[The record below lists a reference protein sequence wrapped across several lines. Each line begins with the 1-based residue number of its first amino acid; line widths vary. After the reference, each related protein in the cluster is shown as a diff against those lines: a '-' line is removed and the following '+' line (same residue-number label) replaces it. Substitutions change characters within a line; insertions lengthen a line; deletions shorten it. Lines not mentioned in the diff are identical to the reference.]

1 VSYALSYCPPVL
13 PSKHG
18 LLFSLRNIV
27 IHRGIMADN
36 ARVRIFVDFWNFQL
50 NWNEYHTAAGLA
62 TVVYIPWKELPG
74 ILVSE
79 IAKGQPFKFAGAH
92 VYASIDPWNPKDRK
106 LSKWLH
112 HTLASYTGYSV
123 DVRERK
129 PRKPIRC
136 QEETCKALV
145 DTCPSCKKPLRGT
158 VEKGVDA
165 AIITDLISMA
175 FDENY
180 DIAVLISGDADHAPA
195 VQYIQ
200 KKTDK
205 QIVQAF
211 FKAHGDT
218 LRNACWDHIFLD
230 DLMVKLTSPTPQ
242 S

>member
-1 VSYALSYCPPVL
+1 
-13 PSKHG
+13 
-18 LLFSLRNIV
+18 
-27 IHRGIMADN
+27 MADK

-50 NWNEYHTAAGLA
+50 NWNEYHVAAGSGR
-62 TVVYIPWKELPG
+62 VVYIPWKELPSV
-74 ILVSE
+74 LVSE
-79 IAKGQPFKFAGAH
+79 IAKGQSFKFAGAH
-92 VYASIDPWNPKDRK
+92 VYASIDPANTKDKR
-106 LSKWLH
+106 LNQWLH

-129 PRKPIRC
+129 SRKPIRC
-136 QEETCKALV
+136 QEETCKAVV
-145 DTCPSCKKPLRGT
+145 DTCPSCRNPLRGT

-175 FDENY
+175 FDDNY

-211 FKAHGDT
+211 FKAHGDK
-218 LRNACWDHIFLD
+218 LRNACWDHVFFD
-230 DLMVKLTSPTPQ
+230 DLMTKLIPPSSQTSQTPQ
-242 S
+242 SAQA